1 MRAQGAQAVILV
13 GSRSDDESAL
23 TALRAEIEAFAGAG
37 GRVAC
42 VGQDLLGVDT
52 ILPENAAGAEALGR
66 ALVVQGHRRFAVLAG
81 PRSVLTAQDRLAGVP
96 AGARERA
103 GRVEPPS
110 RGPRAFT

>member
-81 PRSVLTAQDRLAGVP
+81 PRSVLTPQARLAGFLPRPRQPSVT
-96 AGARERA
+96 AA
-103 GRVEPPS
+103 PPHLLH
-110 RGPRAFT
+110 RPVT